1 FSLQVIQARRKFSV
15 APPTTAGPPEFERV
29 FRAQA
34 NCSEYFPLF
43 IILLWTSGVFF
54 HQGVSAVCGL
64 LYLAARLRYF
74 HGYSQSVQQRLAPLY
89 LSAQV
94 LWLLIGCSS
103 LGVLLAFCRLH
114 LGVDVV
120 RQISAA
126 L

>member
-1 FSLQVIQARRKFSV
+1 M
-15 APPTTAGPPEFERV
+15 E
-29 FRAQA
+29 
-34 NCSEYFPLF
+34 LF
-43 IILLWTSGVFF
+43 IDDDKDDDDDEGGDQLSSPPLGS
-54 HQGVSAVCGL
+54 
-64 LYLAARLRYF
+64 
-74 HGYSQSVQQRLAPLY
+74 LAPLY
-89 LSAQV
+89 LSAKV